1 MITRDEVLM
10 GRDKQYPLTPELES
24 NLQELL
30 RRLNM
35 FRQMYARPMVVSSG
49 YRPSVLNEQVGGAKN
64 SAHMTC
70 EACDF
75 HDSDKQ
81 LRKFI
86 LEDPN
91 VLEVC
96 DLYCEDFRYTPTW
109 VHLQTRRVK
118 SGKRIFKP

>member
-1 MITRDEVLM
+1 MITREEVLM
-10 GRDKQYPLTPELES
+10 GRDKQYPLTPELER

-30 RRLNM
+30 RRLNL
-35 FRQMYARPMVVSSG
+35 FRQIYGRPMVVTSG
-49 YRPSVLNEQVGGAKN
+49 YRPAALNKQVGGAKN

-75 HDSDKQ
+75 RDEKGE
-81 LRKFI
+81 LRRYI
-86 LEDPN
+86 LQNPN

-96 DLYCEDFRYTPTW
+96 DLYCEDFSFTPTW
-109 VHLQTRRVK
+109 VHLQTRRTK

>member
-1 MITRDEVLM
+1 M
-10 GRDKQYPLTPELES
+10 GRDKQYPLTPELER

-35 FRQMYARPMVVSSG
+35 FRQMYGRPMVVTSG
-49 YRPSVLNEQVGGAKN
+49 YRPAALNKQVGGAKN

-75 HDSDKQ
+75 RDEKGE
-81 LRKFI
+81 LRRYI
-86 LEDPN
+86 LQNPT

-96 DLYCEDFRYTPTW
+96 DLYCEDFVYTPTW
-109 VHLQTRRVK
+109 VHLQTRRTR
-118 SGKRIFKP
+118 SGERFFKP

>member
-10 GRDKQYPLTPELES
+10 GRDKQYPLTPELER

-49 YRPSVLNEQVGGAKN
+49 YRPAGINKQVGGAKN

-75 HDSDKQ
+75 RDEKGE
-81 LRKFI
+81 LRRYI
-86 LEDPN
+86 LQNPN

-96 DLYCEDFRYTPTW
+96 DLYCEDFSFTPTW